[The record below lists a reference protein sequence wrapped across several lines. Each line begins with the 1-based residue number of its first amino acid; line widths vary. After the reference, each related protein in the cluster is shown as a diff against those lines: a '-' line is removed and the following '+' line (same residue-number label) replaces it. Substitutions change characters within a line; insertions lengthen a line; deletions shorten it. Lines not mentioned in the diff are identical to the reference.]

1 MQFGAMKDV
10 SSPDSAGI
18 LQNGLPQEGRMEPGG
33 DGETQLGQ
41 ETFSQLNN
49 RDQFKRER
57 NRLHARESRERKK
70 RSFEVLQQ
78 RCTYF
83 EQLSVSLKDAIVK
96 CVRPEESVNIFQ
108 MCSALMSNES
118 PPCPSPM
125 SAQSPSPKHH
135 TKSPS
140 PKCLPQMN
148 AIPQMYAAA
157 PAVPAVTA
165 AQAASAPP
173 APPAPPAAA
182 AAQPVQNEV
191 GLGIESIHPLYLVHI
206 HARRN
211 IKKTA

>member
-41 ETFSQLNN
+41 DTFSQLNN

-70 RSFEVLQQ
+70 KSFEVLQQ

-83 EQLSVSLKDAIVK
+83 EQLSVSLKDAIFK
-96 CVRPEESVNIFQ
+96 YVRPEEILNIFQ

-140 PKCLPQMN
+140 PKCLPQM
-148 AIPQMYAAA
+148 MYAAA
-157 PAVPAVTA
+157 PAVPAATA
-165 AQAASAPP
+165 AQAGDPSQTPP
-173 APPAPPAAA
+173 AGDVTIGDDPAAA
-182 AAQPVQNEV
+182 GQPAKC
-191 GLGIESIHPLYLVHI
+191 LRP
-206 HARRN
+206 RRPS
-211 IKKTA
+211 